1 MNRIG
6 KFWVSVSSVLTG
18 MVVAQSIPILSSLVI
33 TRIFAP
39 SQFGLFAAWLGVVM
53 FFSIIVT
60 GRFEITLVVEK
71 DGLPRQ
77 FAALSTVTTI
87 ALSCCVLGI
96 IVVGLFFCKPV
107 FLEFADSLYILF
119 IPAVLFFALS
129 VTWQSWAAAEG
140 HYRLLSAIR
149 IIQALGIALSQI
161 LLGIYYPSVVSLA
174 VGQVVGCLVGV
185 LFAAYKL
192 PLNYKLLR
200 PLDRFVFKLKEF
212 WLRNRRFP
220 MLSLPADSINSAS
233 AQLPLLIINSQF
245 GTETGGVFA
254 LTMRVMGAPIGLLGA
269 AVRDVFKRT
278 AAESYRNTGS
288 CRIEYVRTFK
298 VLLCCSIVFSIG
310 VIFLAEPIF
319 VVAFGETWRNAG
331 IIAVWLIPMF
341 ALRFIASPLSYT
353 MYIAEKQ
360 HVDLIWQ
367 VCLLSMTVVCLF
379 SQTDYKDA
387 LILYS
392 CGYSVLYVAYLFLSY
407 RFSHSLVLYKV

>member
-1 MNRIG
+1 MSRIG
-6 KFWVSVSSVLTG
+6 KFWASVSSVLTG

-39 SQFGLFAAWLGVVM
+39 SQFGLFAAWLGIVM
-53 FFSIIVT
+53 FFSVMVT
-60 GRFEITLVVEK
+60 GRFEIALVVEK

-77 FAALSTVTTI
+77 FAALSTVATI
-87 ALSCCVLGI
+87 VLSCFMLGI
-96 IVVGLFFCKPV
+96 VVAGLFVYKPA
-107 FLEFADSLYILF
+107 FLEFSDSLYFLF
-119 IPAVLFFALS
+119 VPAVLFFALS

-140 HYRLLSAIR
+140 YYRLLSAIR
-149 IIQALGIALSQI
+149 IIQALGIALSQV
-161 LLGIYYPSVVSLA
+161 LLGICYPSVVSLA
-174 VGQVVGCLVGV
+174 IGQVLGCLIGV
-185 LFAAYKL
+185 MFAVYKL
-192 PLNYKLLR
+192 PLNYKLLH
-200 PLDRFVFKLKEF
+200 PIDKFVFDLKRF
-212 WLRNRRFP
+212 WSRNRRFP

-245 GTETGGVFA
+245 GAETGGVFA

-298 VLLCCSIVFSIG
+298 VLLCCSIVFSVG
-310 VIFLAEPIF
+310 VVFLAEPIF
-319 VVAFGETWRNAG
+319 VVAFGEAWRNAG
-331 IIAVWLIPMF
+331 VIAVWLIPMF
-341 ALRFIASPLSYT
+341 ALRFVASPLSYT

-360 HVDLIWQ
+360 HIDLIWQ
-367 VCLLSMTVVCLF
+367 VCLLAMTVGCLY

-407 RFSHSLVLYKV
+407 RFSRSLV